1 MFFKVVLALLLFVV
15 ALFFLA
21 WALTWLLMVGKEG
34 LVMIVVLA
42 SIAILLAYGGIKVL
56 RWKG

>member
-15 ALFFLA
+15 ALFFLI
-21 WALTWLLMVGKEG
+21 WALMWVLTVGKEG

>member
-1 MFFKVVLALLLFVV
+1 MFAVFLFVTT
-15 ALFFLA
+15 LFFLA

>member
-1 MFFKVVLALLLFVV
+1 MFFKVMFAVFLFVTT
-15 ALFFLA
+15 LFFLA

-34 LVMIVVLA
+34 VVMIVVLA